1 MDFWVSNWQRTILI
15 GTACIILPNNA
26 LGSGT
31 ERHYRPPV
39 VFQFNHGHAQWS
51 QFLGKV
57 ITSGGKI
64 DIDQMRKNAPLLNKY
79 VDTIQSVARTEFY
92 EFSQNEKTAFLINTH
107 NSLLLKSILES
118 DDPKTVLGLDA
129 GRKIEIFGDAI
140 SVSDFFQKFIKR
152 RISDPR
158 AFLALFC
165 LRPNCPVLYRE
176 AIQPEKV
183 ESQIEEITVSFFRD
197 KGKNRYFSTDKSLVL
212 SAFLK
217 TYEYEI
223 VKKYGSVGSF
233 ASIYMSSN
241 QEFRKRARI
250 GLIKV
255 KYQD

>member
-1 MDFWVSNWQRTILI
+1 MNLRQGIILI
-15 GTACIILPNNA
+15 GAACVITLPNNA

-39 VFQFNHGHAQWS
+39 VFQFNHVHAQWN
-51 QFLGKV
+51 QLLGKV
-57 ITSGGKI
+57 IISGEKI
-64 DIDQMRKNAPLLNKY
+64 DIDQLRKNASLLNKY
-79 VDTIQSVARTEFY
+79 VDTIQSVPRHEFY
-92 EFSQNEKTAFLINTH
+92 EFSQSEETAFLINAH

-118 DDPKTVLGLDA
+118 DDPKTVLSLDA
-129 GRKIEIFGDAI
+129 NRKIDIFGDAI

-165 LRPNCPVLYRE
+165 LRPNCPALYRD
-176 AIQPEKV
+176 AIQPERL
-183 ESQIEEITVSFFRD
+183 ESQIEEITALFFRN
-197 KGKNRYFSTDKSLVL
+197 KGKNRYFFSHKTLVL
-212 SAFLK
+212 SAFLR

-223 VKKYGSVGSF
+223 MKKYGSIGYF
-233 ASIYMSSN
+233 ASTYMSQN
-241 QEFRKRARI
+241 QEFRRRART